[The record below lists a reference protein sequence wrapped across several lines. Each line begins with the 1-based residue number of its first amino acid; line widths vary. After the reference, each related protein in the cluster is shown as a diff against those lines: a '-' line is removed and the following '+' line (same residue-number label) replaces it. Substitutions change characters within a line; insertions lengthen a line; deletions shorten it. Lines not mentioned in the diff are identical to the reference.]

1 MRQRLPVLAL
11 ILVLATPAA
20 GWAKG
25 SEADPNGASKDL
37 ASQSTPTDPA
47 GRSLFHL
54 FVAWLEARLPQV

>member
-25 SEADPNGASKDL
+25 SETDPNGVSKDL
-37 ASQSTPTDPA
+37 VSQKAPADPA
-47 GRSLFHL
+47 GRSLLQL